1 MYYNNKIVW
10 ITGGSSGIGEAM
22 AKQLNEEGATII
34 ISSRRMEELQ
44 RVKKSCKYPEKVE
57 CVVLDVTDIAAV
69 NETAKKLIERY
80 HRIDVS
86 ILNAGVSQ
94 RSLAA
99 ETALSVDKRLM
110 NINYFG
116 AISVAKALLP
126 TMIQHQLG
134 HFIVISSLS
143 GKFGV
148 SLRTAYAASKHA
160 LHGFFDSLRAEVH
173 EHNIKVTLICPGY
186 IRTNISVNA
195 LVGEGQTHGV
205 MDQNQD
211 KGLTPEAA
219 AKKILRAARKGKHEI
234 AFGGK
239 EVIAVYLKRF
249 FPSLLAKILQK
260 ERAK

>member
-99 ETALSVDKRLM
+99 ETALSVD
-110 NINYFG
+110 N
-116 AISVAKALLP
+116 AITFFTPLIIEHS
-126 TMIQHQLG
+126 T
-134 HFIVISSLS
+134 
-143 GKFGV
+143 KF
-148 SLRTAYAASKHA
+148 
-160 LHGFFDSLRAEVH
+160 
-173 EHNIKVTLICPGY
+173 
-186 IRTNISVNA
+186 
-195 LVGEGQTHGV
+195 
-205 MDQNQD
+205 
-211 KGLTPEAA
+211 
-219 AKKILRAARKGKHEI
+219 
-234 AFGGK
+234 
-239 EVIAVYLKRF
+239 
-249 FPSLLAKILQK
+249 
-260 ERAK
+260 